1 MRKNVTAAMLMLCLF
16 LTGCAWNRKE
26 EPARTKLTI
35 WLDGENEYEVR
46 NRIRVYS
53 SVKKNP
59 LIFKE
64 DMKKYFPDIQWELV
78 EKNYLSPE
86 QYRQELA
93 RALENGEGPDII
105 YMDGRNGVDPVEL
118 IRSGALAG
126 LGDFTSVWRDFEYVR
141 GTLEAGQQDGEN
153 YVMPLYMECPVVFG
167 LSAEL
172 EQAGI
177 QTEEM
182 YSSLGEFLDAML
194 AAHKRTGKQ
203 VFEDDAV
210 IDWLEMYAMPD
221 DQTLAAELTEKLE
234 QIRVFCG
241 KEEGQFG
248 AYRALASGECLLGGC
263 GVYDYKKLAAN
274 LSLFEKDQ
282 PVALSGIPDS
292 TGNMQGIL
300 THAVAV
306 NAASE
311 HVEEAVAA
319 LSMFQLRNVS
329 WAPDIPVVDMN
340 MDGILEYQSA
350 KQQDAD
356 SVKALYD
363 KNDTIQGKAARDF
376 LKCMRKSVG
385 SVSYVQGFSDRT
397 ADVQQAEKEKKVVSI
412 SYGDRGGDPDY
423 PVTKWLNSAASAY
436 EKEHEDICIQF
447 LPRGVFDRDMYQ
459 YGVDMDACIHSGSV
473 PETVAGTLCDFSAL
487 QHKAGS
493 ELDFLPDV
501 WKEGLVYDGR
511 VIGLPVW
518 AEEFG
523 IWCRR
528 SLLEQAGLSEDWR
541 PSDAAEMTD
550 ALVKIRQLLGQEAI
564 AAVMD
569 YDYELYQAMALF
581 LSETQEDLLTQ
592 QDGNWRCSKEGWISY
607 LSCLNN
613 WSRQKLAVSGRDVRE
628 DQVALA
634 LADGETG
641 VWIGSSSLSG
651 WFDGSFGL
659 QLTKEQQ
666 ADMRFISLSP
676 AANATMLTVS
686 DHSGHEKEVFSFW
699 KEAVQRPDYAQAVRG
714 RSSIPVTEV
723 SETVCRILPAK
734 QGEQLDRLLDDVW
747 DTDQSAEELAEK
759 YPWFVWS
766 EEDASE

>member
-1 MRKNVTAAMLMLCLF
+1 
-16 LTGCAWNRKE
+16 
-26 EPARTKLTI
+26 
-35 WLDGENEYEVR
+35 
-46 NRIRVYS
+46 
-53 SVKKNP
+53 
-59 LIFKE
+59 
-64 DMKKYFPDIQWELV
+64 
-78 EKNYLSPE
+78 
-86 QYRQELA
+86 
-93 RALENGEGPDII
+93 
-105 YMDGRNGVDPVEL
+105 
-118 IRSGALAG
+118 
-126 LGDFTSVWRDFEYVR
+126 
-141 GTLEAGQQDGEN
+141 
-153 YVMPLYMECPVVFG
+153 
-167 LSAEL
+167 
-172 EQAGI
+172 
-177 QTEEM
+177 
-182 YSSLGEFLDAML
+182 
-194 AAHKRTGKQ
+194 
-203 VFEDDAV
+203 
-210 IDWLEMYAMPD
+210 
-221 DQTLAAELTEKLE
+221 
-234 QIRVFCG
+234 
-241 KEEGQFG
+241 
-248 AYRALASGECLLGGC
+248 
-263 GVYDYKKLAAN
+263 
-274 LSLFEKDQ
+274 
-282 PVALSGIPDS
+282 
-292 TGNMQGIL
+292 
-300 THAVAV
+300 
-306 NAASE
+306 
-311 HVEEAVAA
+311 
-319 LSMFQLRNVS
+319 
-329 WAPDIPVVDMN
+329 
-340 MDGILEYQSA
+340 
-350 KQQDAD
+350 
-356 SVKALYD
+356 
-363 KNDTIQGKAARDF
+363 
-376 LKCMRKSVG
+376 
-385 SVSYVQGFSDRT
+385 
-397 ADVQQAEKEKKVVSI
+397 
-412 SYGDRGGDPDY
+412 
-423 PVTKWLNSAASAY
+423 
-436 EKEHEDICIQF
+436 
-447 LPRGVFDRDMYQ
+447 
-459 YGVDMDACIHSGSV
+459 MDACIHSGSV